1 MARAGVDAMG
11 WRGRGQGIL
20 GVRRAAGSAGSMA
33 VWRTMVASPA
43 RRVGTLWMGVS
54 SSWCRR
60 ATFAFA
66 VAWRPAGAT
75 GSRAALV
82 EPSEAWGGGSPPRC
96 MITIAGTMTKCTRN
110 MALRPS
116 VSPMTVPTP
125 GNRASSRSVSV
136 GDSRKGPV
144 DRPEVSQA
152 DVRRSEA

>member
-1 MARAGVDAMG
+1 MG

-43 RRVGTLWMGVS
+43 RRVGTLWMGVP

-82 EPSEAWGGGSPPRC
+82 EPSEAWGGGSP
-96 MITIAGTMTKCTRN
+96 A
-110 MALRPS
+110 ALYDHDRGHYGQVYKEYGFAAVGQPYDS
-116 VSPMTVPTP
+116 ATP
-125 GNRASSRSVSV
+125 GEPRFIEISLSGRFA
-136 GDSRKGPV
+136 
-144 DRPEVSQA
+144 
-152 DVRRSEA
+152 